1 MILKIIYTNMYK
13 KLNLFVTG
21 GCGFIGSNF
30 CNYIADKVNKLVIID
45 KLDYICNEKN
55 IDSIL
60 KKKNVFFIKDDLVKH
75 NFLETFEKH
84 NINYVIHFAAQTHVD
99 NSYEHFKEFINDNIM
114 ATYKLFDAIHKYSKL
129 IKTIHF
135 STDEIYGSSEDGV
148 FFTELSNFNPTNPY
162 ASTKAS
168 CEMIVNT
175 YKYTYKLPIIVTRC
189 NNVYGKFQFFEKV
202 IPLFIHRAINDQE
215 LTIHKDG
222 QYIRDFIHVNDVIEG
237 VLTIMEKG
245 IFGEVYNIGNDNP
258 IKIIDLANMI
268 INKVGK
274 GRITYIKDRA
284 FNDFRYPLDVSKL
297 KSLGWINKVDFNDGL
312 DEVINWIKENHDY
325 FNEIKGKSFNDI
337 RGKLQFIPVP
347 TEVVKQ
353 QLVSTNKKDVV
364 RGIHTS
370 PYAKHI
376 ICIKGSFIDYVIDFT
391 TMTYNKYYISSDN
404 LNKVYVPPNHG
415 HMFISLEDDS
425 TMFYQIE
432 GIYNQENEKNYNYL
446 CPFINLDI
454 PFENNYIL
462 SEQDKKADFFKKVDY
477 VLLGASGYLGSK
489 IEDELKKQN
498 KNYIILNTRLE
509 NTDLLKKQ
517 LEFYKPKYVI
527 SAAGISGKPSTSWC
541 DSNKIETL
549 NTNITYQLT
558 LANICKTLNIH
569 LTILVTGNVY
579 KYDKDRLFKE
589 DDEPN
594 NESNYYYK
602 CRVLLEKCLSCYD
615 NILLLRISYPVSL
628 DNHPKCLISKL
639 KNRLDNIDNI
649 KINITVIPEL
659 FKNIPMIIEKNQTG
673 LLNFVNKGHIYLH
686 ELLKILNFEN
696 YKNNYNEDNQ
706 FGLLDTSRLESLV
719 EKDKISH
726 VFDAIIMNK
735 K

>member
-30 CNYIADKVNKLVIID
+30 CNYIANKVNRLVIID

-135 STDEIYGSSEDGV
+135 STDEIYGSCEDDS

-189 NNVYGKFQFFEKV
+189 NNVYGKFQYFEKV
-202 IPLFIHRAINDQE
+202 IPLFIHKAINDEE

-245 IFGEVYNIGNDNP
+245 TFGEVYNIGNNNP

-274 GRITYIKDRA
+274 GKIAYIKDRA

-312 DEVINWIKENHDY
+312 DEVIEWIKENYNY
-325 FNEIKGKSFNDI
+325 FNEIKGKTFNDI

-347 TEVVKQ
+347 TEIVKQ

-432 GIYNQENEKNYNYL
+432 GIYNQINEKNYNYL

-462 SEQDKKADFFKKVDY
+462 SEQDKKAEFFKKVDY
-477 VLLGASGYLGSK
+477 VLLGSSGYLGGK

-541 DSNKIETL
+541 DDNKIQTL

-558 LANICKTLNIH
+558 LANICKSLDIH
-569 LTILVTGNVY
+569 LTILVSGNVY

-589 DDEPN
+589 DDEAN

-602 CRVLLEKCLSCYD
+602 CRLLLEKCLSCYD

-628 DNHPKCLISKL
+628 DDHPKCLISKL

-649 KINITVIPEL
+649 KINITVIPDL
-659 FKNIPMIIEKNQTG
+659 FKNIPTIIEKNHTG

-686 ELLKILNFEN
+686 ELLKILNIEN
-696 YKNNYNEDNQ
+696 YKNNYNDENQ
-706 FGLLDTSRLESLV
+706 FGLLDTSTLESLV

-735 K
+735 